1 MPRKTPDPLRTLTG
15 PQWARLI
22 ATTIAWAGMTAALY
36 CFVWS
41 IGAALVGSI

>member
-1 MPRKTPDPLRTLTG
+1 MILAPLRTLTG

-22 ATTIAWAGMTAALY
+22 ACAAAWAGMTFAAY

-41 IGAALVGSI
+41 IGAAITRSMT

>member
-1 MPRKTPDPLRTLTG
+1 MIRDTLRTLTG

-22 ATTIAWAGMTAALY
+22 ACAVAWAGMTFAAY

-41 IGAALVGSI
+41 IGAALMRSI

>member
-1 MPRKTPDPLRTLTG
+1 MIPEPLRALTG

-22 ATTIAWAGMTAALY
+22 ACAVAWAAMTAVLY

-41 IGAALVGSI
+41 IGAAITRSIT